1 MKRALAAGAAFSLA
15 VAPWAE
21 EACWHAAPDADR
33 CSDVRGFG
41 EGVAQVI
48 VTGTSSGTSTLSIS
62 DPNSG
67 VEYNGAVWS
76 GGPYHRQDAG
86 DPMLDYVITVK
97 ST

>member
-21 EACWHAAPDADR
+21 AACWRVTPDADR
-33 CSDVRGFG
+33 CGDVRGLG
-41 EGVAQVI
+41 EGFAQFI
-48 VTGTSSGTSTLSIS
+48 VTGTSSGAPSLSMS

-67 VEYNGAVWS
+67 VEYKGALWS
-76 GGPYHRQDAG
+76 GGPYHRQDTG
-86 DPMLDYVITVK
+86 DPMLDYFIAVK

>member
-1 MKRALAAGAAFSLA
+1 MKRVLAAGAAFSLA
-15 VAPWAE
+15 AAPWAE
-21 EACWHAAPDADR
+21 AACWRAAPDADR
-33 CSDVRGFG
+33 CSDVRG
-41 EGVAQVI
+41 VAQMI

-86 DPMLDYVITVK
+86 DPMLDYFITVK